1 LATDWKRI
9 VTEYGPVVWRTAY
22 RLVGNPEDAADC
34 TQETFMAALG
44 MSRRREV
51 RCWPGLLHRIVTS
64 RAIDCLRGRLRTMQ
78 TTLEG
83 WDDLPD
89 IAPGPQERSQFADL
103 VELAEGAGAFLENR
117 PFQPRSC

>member
-1 LATDWKRI
+1 
-9 VTEYGPVVWRTAY
+9 
-22 RLVGNPEDAADC
+22 
-34 TQETFMAALG
+34 
-44 MSRRREV
+44 
-51 RCWPGLLHRIVTS
+51 
-64 RAIDCLRGRLRTMQ
+64 MQ